1 MQIRHKYFLEMAQ
14 RGETKFV
21 EHLHENTKLVKI
33 ILTKKNNSLQLI

>member
-1 MQIRHKYFLEMAQ
+1 MAQ

-33 ILTKKNNSLQLI
+33 IIINNLLTTNISI